1 METVL
6 QWLKLNPTKSEMQEL
21 YKKYDQSNRGIIS
34 RDSVLHIMNKKQTD
48 TDTIDELVEALKLFD
63 TDKTGKI
70 PVPEFRWA
78 MTKLGDTFE
87 ETQVDDMLK
96 ELEDEGNVDVMRMA
110 RACFGI
116 KEEKPKDGDKKD
128 AKKGDGKKDAKK
140 KK

>member
-1 METVL
+1 
-6 QWLKLNPTKSEMQEL
+6 
-21 YKKYDQSNRGIIS
+21 
-34 RDSVLHIMNKKQTD
+34 MNDKQTD

-63 TDKTGKI
+63 TEKTGKI

-78 MTKLGDTFE
+78 MTKLGDVFE

-96 ELEDEGNVDVMRMA
+96 ELEDEGHVDIMRMA

-116 KEEKPKDGDKKD
+116 KEEKPKDDKKD
-128 AKKGDGKKDAKK
+128 AKKGDPKKDAKK